1 MKLTLGTAD
10 KAARLQAPP
19 FVLAGKPDMAE
30 YLPAETALLP
40 HQAEACA
47 GFAEREGLQQRL
59 DALQRVNR
67 L

>member
-1 MKLTLGTAD
+1 
-10 KAARLQAPP
+10 
-19 FVLAGKPDMAE
+19 MAE